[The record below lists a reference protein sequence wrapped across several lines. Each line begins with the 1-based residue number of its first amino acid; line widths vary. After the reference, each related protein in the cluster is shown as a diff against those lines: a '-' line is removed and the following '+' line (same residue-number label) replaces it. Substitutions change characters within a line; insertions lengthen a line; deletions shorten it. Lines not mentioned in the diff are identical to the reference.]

1 MQIMSVLSTIATAT
15 KESLEEMTVKDLR
28 ILSKGRVKGYGTLK
42 KEDLI
47 TALLLEGVELR
58 QITENVNSKEAAESV
73 GLISIDTGEYSL
85 KFFSRFKK
93 IVESNINPRTGEIGR
108 EVYSDLAGLAIGLI
122 SHLDNIHGKQ
132 KGGGIADTT
141 KLRYKSEVMTSLK
154 KAIKTE
160 KGSVNYKALESS
172 FDLLNRTLNQ
182 SLADKTKAKKE
193 NYKQSIGNR
202 FEEKSEI
209 DSAKLDKLFS
219 LAEWF
224 LSNVETMEAKQWK
237 QVSISLAIA
246 TGRRQSE
253 VHNTNTIFT
262 VDGEDL
268 QFTGQLK
275 ARGLAAEYYEENPT
289 YKIPCLV
296 APELVVNAHQ
306 WLKDEGKTETDAKK
320 AHNRF
325 SRYLSEAVKGLANE
339 LDIDIKKLTYKSL
352 RGIYSQI
359 AVNLA
364 KPGDENIYI
373 AEILGHSRTDWQL
386 GKKYL
391 TDSVTPRSYSADW
404 KIK

>member
-1 MQIMSVLSTIATAT
+1 MSVLSTIATAT
-15 KESLEEMTVKDLR
+15 KESLGEMTVKDLR

-42 KEDLI
+42 KGDLI
-47 TALLLEGVELR
+47 TALLVEGVELR
-58 QITENVNSKEAAESV
+58 KLTENVNSKEAAESV
-73 GLISIDTGEYSL
+73 GLVSIDLGEYSG
-85 KFFSRFKK
+85 KFFRRFKK
-93 IVESNINPRTGEIGR
+93 IVENNINPRTGEIGKDI
-108 EVYSDLAGLAIGLI
+108 YSDLAGLAIGLI
-122 SHLDNIHGKQ
+122 SYLDGIHGKQ

-154 KAIKTE
+154 VAIKAE
-160 KGSVNYKALESS
+160 KGSINYKALESS
-172 FDLLNRTLNQ
+172 FDLLNRTLGQ
-182 SLADKTKAKKE
+182 SLAEKTNAKKE

-209 DSAKLDKLFS
+209 DSSKLIK

-237 QVSISLAIA
+237 QVSISIAIV

-253 VHNTNTIFT
+253 VHNTDTVFT
-262 VDGEDL
+262 VDGDGL
-268 QFTGQLK
+268 LFTGQLK

-306 WLKDEGKTETDAKK
+306 WLKDEGKTEADAKK
-320 AHNRF
+320 SHNRF
-325 SRYLSEAVKGLANE
+325 SRYLSEAVKGLASE
-339 LDIDIKKLTYKSL
+339 LDLDPKKFTYKSL
-352 RGIYSQI
+352 RSIYAQV
-359 AVNLA
+359 AVKLA
-364 KPGDENIYI
+364 QPEDENIYI

-386 GKKYL
+386 GKKHL